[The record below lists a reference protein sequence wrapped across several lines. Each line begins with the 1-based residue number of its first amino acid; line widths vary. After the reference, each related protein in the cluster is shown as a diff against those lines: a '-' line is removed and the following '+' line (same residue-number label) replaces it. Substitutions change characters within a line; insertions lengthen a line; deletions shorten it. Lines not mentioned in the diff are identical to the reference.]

1 MDQLERRRLP
11 PCGRSVAAASTA
23 GAVISSVRVTSDGPP
38 ATGVLGGP
46 AYAWIRVRA
55 TALGDGVG
63 VGVGDALGAGF
74 TACGTGRCR
83 TGAGAGLGAGLGR
96 APQGL
101 RQDTDPRAPDPVTEP
116 LTRDEYRGQC
126 RVSTL
131 AEAPPGP
138 RRAVTVVPPVLT
150 RALTPP
156 PPSGPV
162 STRIAP
168 PPTSIRTRPVLGS
181 TRTTGR

>member
-38 ATGVLGGP
+38 VTGVLGGP
-46 AYAWIRVRA
+46 AYAWIRVRGA
-55 TALGDGVG
+55 ALGDGGGVG

-74 TACGTGRCR
+74 TACGTGRRR
-83 TGAGAGLGAGLGR
+83 TGGGAGLGAGFGR

-116 LTRDEYRGQC
+116 LTFDE
-126 RVSTL
+126 
-131 AEAPPGP
+131 
-138 RRAVTVVPPVLT
+138 
-150 RALTPP
+150 
-156 PPSGPV
+156 
-162 STRIAP
+162 
-168 PPTSIRTRPVLGS
+168 
-181 TRTTGR
+181 